1 MKLKLPDS
9 SYNWTT
15 LIGTTIALISLF
27 MIVFLFAISFFF
39 DQGGSYLGLIIYIV
53 LPSFMILG
61 LILIPIGMYYKSKK
75 NKISIG
81 EADRALPR
89 IDLNDIKHRNAFM
102 IFSIGTVVLLFISA
116 IGSYEAFHYSESVEF
131 CGTTCHAVMKPEF
144 VAYQNSPH
152 AKVACVACH
161 VGSGAD
167 WFVKAKLSGLYQ
179 VYAVL
184 ADVYPRPIETPIK
197 NLRPARETCE
207 QCHWPEKFYSKK
219 LKMQRHYLN
228 DETSSEW
235 DIGMVMNI
243 GPDFDALGLS
253 EGIHWHINSDV
264 KVEYVSTDEKRQ
276 NIPWVRY
283 TNLKTGKVTVYEN
296 QEEPLEKGMLETLEV
311 RTMDCMDCHNRPSH
325 QYYPPAFFVNN
336 AITAGNI
343 PRELPEIKSLAMT
356 ILGEDFETTK
366 EAMDYIKTEVN
377 NFYEENYHEVFENN
391 YKLVQ
396 KGITGIQNE
405 FNKNIFPE
413 MKVKWSAYP
422 NNIGHVEF
430 DGCFRCHFD
439 NHVSEDNLVISKDC
453 NKCHTISLQGNPSA
467 LEVASINQ
475 ALEFKHP
482 VDIEDA
488 WKDTKCIECHTGLN
502 P

>member
-1 MKLKLPDS
+1 MRLKLPDS

-15 LIGTTIALISLF
+15 LAGATIALISFF

-53 LPSFMILG
+53 LPGFMISG
-61 LILIPIGMYYKSKK
+61 LILIPVGMIIKNKREKKSK
-75 NKISIG
+75 G
-81 EADRALPR
+81 EFHNQLPK
-89 IDLNDIKHRNAFM
+89 IDLNDVKHRNAAM
-102 IFSIGTVVLLFISA
+102 IFLFGTVILLFISA

-131 CGTTCHAVMKPEF
+131 CGTTCHVVMKPEYT
-144 VAYQNSPH
+144 AYQGSSH

-167 WFVKAKLSGLYQ
+167 WYMRSKLSGLRQ
-179 VYAVL
+179 VYGVITG
-184 ADVYPRPIETPIK
+184 DYNRPIATPIH

-235 DIGMVMNI
+235 DIGMVMKI
-243 GPDFDALGLS
+243 GPDFGALGLS
-253 EGIHWHINSDV
+253 EGIHWHINKDV
-264 KVEYVSTDEKRQ
+264 KIEYVSTDPKNQ
-276 NIPWVRY
+276 IIPWVRY
-283 TNLKTGKVTVYEN
+283 TNLKTGKITVYQDEN
-296 QEEPLEKGMLETLEV
+296 EPLEEGMLDSLEV

-325 QYYPPAFFVNN
+325 NYNPPAFFVNN
-336 AITAGNI
+336 AITAGTM
-343 PRELPEIKSLAMT
+343 PKELPEIKSISMT
-356 ILGEDFETTK
+356 ILSEDFGTTDS
-366 EAMDYIKTEVN
+366 AMNYIKDEMN
-377 NFYEENYHEVFENN
+377 NFYEENYPDIFENK
-391 YKLVQ
+391 YELIQ
-396 KGITGIQNE
+396 KAITGLQNE

-413 MKVKWSAYP
+413 MKVKWSEYP

-439 NHVSEDNLVISKDC
+439 NHVSEEGLVISKDC
-453 NKCHTISLQGNPSA
+453 NQCHTINMQGNPQD
-467 LEVASINQ
+467 LQVASINEQ
-475 ALEFKHP
+475 LEFKHP
-482 VDIEDA
+482 VDIDEA
-488 WKDTKCIECHTGLN
+488 WKEMKCIECHTGLN

>member
-15 LIGTTIALISLF
+15 LIGATIAIISLF
-27 MIVFLFAISFFF
+27 MIIFLFAISFFF
-39 DQGGSYLGLIIYIV
+39 EQGGSYLGLIIYIV

-75 NKISIG
+75 NKISKG

-102 IFSIGTVVLLFISA
+102 IFTVGTVVLLFISA
-116 IGSYEAFHYSESVEF
+116 VGSYEAFHYSESVEF

-235 DIGMVMNI
+235 DIGMVIKI
-243 GPDFDALGLS
+243 GPDFGALGLS
-253 EGIHWHINSDV
+253 EGIHWHINPDV

-296 QEEPLEKGMLETLEV
+296 QEEPLEKGMLDSLEV

-356 ILGEDFETTK
+356 ILGEDFETEK
-366 EAMDYIKTEVN
+366 EAMEYIKTEMN
-377 NFYEENYHEVFENN
+377 NFYEENYPEVFENN

-396 KGITGIQNE
+396 KGITGLQNE

-475 ALEFKHP
+475 TLEFKHP